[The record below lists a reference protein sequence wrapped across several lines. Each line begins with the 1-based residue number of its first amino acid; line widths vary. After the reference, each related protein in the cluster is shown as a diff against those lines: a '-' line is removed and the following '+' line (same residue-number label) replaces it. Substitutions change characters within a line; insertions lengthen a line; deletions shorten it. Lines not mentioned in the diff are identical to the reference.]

1 MIQTMQSELFRIR
14 KSRLFWV
21 CLVLAAFFVFALA
34 LTFYHNSVNGMLP
47 VISLVSF
54 TEFLFSDYSLIF
66 PLTLFLC
73 LYFTEDFHTGTYS
86 ITLSKGTSRVHLF
99 FGKLLASWGGVLF
112 FLFVCFDVA
121 YLSILMMGASRYD
134 IEYSFSAI
142 GVFLLF
148 QCLCFLGYTAF
159 LNLLSYLLRHRI
171 IVTITAFF
179 MLGVLYLYT
188 LTMKEFLKS
197 AFAKLFEIE
206 TQVMQLYEKAA
217 DGDMKNLELA
227 AYYQEQLET
236 HDFYSID
243 TAIERVANGLGLLAI
258 GLDRPI
264 IEMSGGQRAKVIL
277 AKLLLEKPDVLL
289 LDEPT
294 NFLDKDH
301 VAWLAE
307 YLSSLENAFLVVS
320 HDFDFLDKIANRI
333 CDIDND
339 TITKYYGTYSEFLR
353 KKTLLREDY
362 IRQYSAQ
369 QKEIKKTEEFIRK
382 NIAGRKA
389 KMARGRQKQL
399 DRMDKMEA
407 LEQKEIIPHF
417 HFPVL
422 PLTNTEHLLV
432 KHLAVG
438 YHYPVLSDIDF
449 SIKGGQKVVITGFN
463 GIGKSTLLKTLIG
476 QIPSMQG
483 HFKFSDQ
490 VTFGYFEQ
498 DLIWDEPEQTPIQI
512 VSNVH
517 PDMVIKDVR
526 KHLARCG
533 ISSKHAMQAI
543 GTLSG
548 GEQAKVKM
556 CLLTLIPC
564 NFLIM
569 DEPTNHLDVQAK
581 EALKSALMDFAGTVL
596 LVSHEEAFYREWAQR
611 VISVEK

>member
-1 MIQTMQSELFRIR
+1 MSLLEITG
-14 KSRLFWV
+14 
-21 CLVLAAFFVFALA
+21 
-34 LTFYHNSVNGMLP
+34 LTH
-47 VISLVSF
+47 SF
-54 TEFLFSDYSLIF
+54 GE
-66 PLTLFLC
+66 
-73 LYFTEDFHTGTYS
+73 
-86 ITLSKGTSRVHLF
+86 
-99 FGKLLASWGGVLF
+99 
-112 FLFVCFDVA
+112 
-121 YLSILMMGASRYD
+121 
-134 IEYSFSAI
+134 
-142 GVFLLF
+142 
-148 QCLCFLGYTAF
+148 
-159 LNLLSYLLRHRI
+159 NLLYKNAGFTLNKGEHIGIVGQNGTGKSTLIKICTEQIIPDSGRVIWQSNITIGYLDQYAEIDH
-171 IVTITAFF
+171 
-179 MLGVLYLYT
+179 T

-490 VTFGYFEQ
+490 VTLGYFEQ

-596 LVSHEEAFYREWAQR
+596 LVSHEEAFYRDWTQR
-611 VISVEK
+611 IINIEKR